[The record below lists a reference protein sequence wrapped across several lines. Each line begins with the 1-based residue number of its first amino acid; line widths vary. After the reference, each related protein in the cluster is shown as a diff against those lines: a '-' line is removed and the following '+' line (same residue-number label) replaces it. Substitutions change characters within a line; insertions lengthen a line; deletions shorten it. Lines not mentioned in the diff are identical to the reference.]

1 MFRLNTAEAKAFA
14 KKLEKI
20 GKSTLGKATARTLT
34 ELATRAN
41 ARQKINL
48 DKRLIVR
55 VTYTTKSLKMY
66 PAGETKSIASQ
77 NSVVGSVSPYLEIH
91 DKGGTI
97 RGKRGRIPVPT
108 SALRGADRRKKIT
121 PKMRMNALGDFGKK
135 GGKFFKIGTGIYYRK
150 SKRKIVRV
158 RDISKRAYKIKG
170 TRWHTDAARADATT
184 SKISAIFARKAR
196 IIEQELGAK

>member
-20 GKSTLGKATARTLT
+20 GKSALGKATARTLT

-41 ARQKINL
+41 VRQKINL
-48 DKRLIVR
+48 NKRLIVR
-55 VTYTTKSLKMY
+55 TPYTEKSLKMY
-66 PAGETKSIASQ
+66 PASETKSIASQ

-108 SALRGADRRKKIT
+108 SALRGSDRRKKIS

-150 SKRKIVRV
+150 SKSKIVRV
-158 RDISKRAYKIKG
+158 RDISKRAYKVKG
-170 TRWHTDAARADATT
+170 TRWHTDASRADATM